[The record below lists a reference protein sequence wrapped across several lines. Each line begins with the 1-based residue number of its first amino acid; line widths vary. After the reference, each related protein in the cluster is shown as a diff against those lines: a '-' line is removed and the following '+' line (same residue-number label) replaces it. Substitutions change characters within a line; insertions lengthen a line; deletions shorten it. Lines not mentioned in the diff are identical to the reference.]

1 MTCAQVQEYYNS
13 SEAFERFAK
22 LTAIGLLALTVM
34 RKASREPS
42 GSVSAYIAPWSAL
55 ALRLGFE
62 KLNAAILEAEP
73 QRWRA
78 EAKAA
83 HAQSGNENASIQS
96 GLSGGWHNSMET
108 RIQSWFTERIEP
120 LLRVERELAVRKVPA
135 TELMSPSAARYAVV
149 PPVPRAAAT
158 KDGSSESARAAKAKS
173 HACGIL

>member
-78 EAKAA
+78 EAKA
-83 HAQSGNENASIQS
+83 HAQSVNENTSI
-96 GLSGGWHNSMET
+96 GLSGGWHIYMEKS
-108 RIQSWFTERIEP
+108 IKHY
-120 LLRVERELAVRKVPA
+120 KV
-135 TELMSPSAARYAVV
+135 
-149 PPVPRAAAT
+149 
-158 KDGSSESARAAKAKS
+158 
-173 HACGIL
+173 HAHGAP

>member
-78 EAKAA
+78 EAKA
-83 HAQSGNENASIQS
+83 HAQSVNKNTSI
-96 GLSGGWHNSMET
+96 GLSGGWHIYMEK
-108 RIQSWFTERIEP
+108 RIQSWFAERIEP
-120 LLRVERELAVRKVPA
+120 LLVLQVERELAVRKVPV
-135 TELMSPSAARYAVV
+135 TRS
-149 PPVPRAAAT
+149 
-158 KDGSSESARAAKAKS
+158 
-173 HACGIL
+173 